1 MSALAQKDDL
11 PIHVSQE
18 SEQLPVQTSDGMLKV
33 KTREINGCENQDTFR
48 HSWDVMAVF
57 FALLLLSLMSS
68 IDATIVT
75 TALPTIAREFGNGQD
90 YIWVINGFLFGS
102 TATQPLF
109 AQVSNI
115 FGRRNP
121 MILALF
127 LFALG
132 SGVAGGA
139 HNSETLITARTIQG
153 LGTSGLYVLADIIL
167 CDIIPPRHR
176 GPYLNG
182 VLSMAA
188 VGSTVAP
195 VIGGILAQKNWRWV
209 FWINLPVSAVGLVII
224 LLCLKVNYP
233 PNPNWKHALAEVDFI
248 GNAIFIPSI
257 TAVLLGLVMGGSQFS
272 WGSWHIIVPLVFGF
286 LGWVAFL
293 IFESSTRLC
302 KQPTMP
308 PRLFK
313 HRTSAVS
320 FVLIFLGSIIITAAN
335 YFLPVYF
342 QAVKKVS
349 PLDSGVYYLPFALAI
364 IPIGGLG
371 AGFISKTGLYIPLH
385 RIGFALC
392 AIGAGLLSTLA
403 ASSNSGSW
411 IGFQIITSS
420 GVGLIFTST
429 LISTLAPLKEEDV
442 AIATGAY
449 SFVRSFGF
457 VWGSTIASIAFNSQ
471 INRYLGIVEDE
482 AVRGLMANGQAY
494 AYSNKGTINALPA
507 TTQSQVIEV
516 YVKALRVIWL
526 IIAAISCF
534 GFFCTLA
541 EKHVELRKE
550 KRNEFGLAE
559 KKPKTVDQGTDHLI
573 QVGKSN
579 ELLVV

>member
-1 MSALAQKDDL
+1 M
-11 PIHVSQE
+11 
-18 SEQLPVQTSDGMLKV
+18 
-33 KTREINGCENQDTFR
+33 
-48 HSWDVMAVF
+48 
-57 FALLLLSLMSS
+57 
-68 IDATIVT
+68 
-75 TALPTIAREFGNGQD
+75 
-90 YIWVINGFLFGS
+90 FGS

-121 MILALF
+121 ILFALF

-132 SGVAGGA
+132 SGIAGGA
-139 HNSETLITARTIQG
+139 HNSETLIAARTIQG

-167 CDIIPPRHR
+167 CDIVPPRHR

-188 VGSTVAP
+188 IGSTVAP
-195 VIGGILAQKNWRWV
+195 VIGGALAQTNWRWV
-209 FWINLPVSAVGLVII
+209 FWINLPVAAVGLVII
-224 LLCLKVNYP
+224 LLCLKVRYP
-233 PNPNWKHALAEVDFI
+233 QNPNWKHALAQVDFI

-257 TAVLLGLVMGGSQFS
+257 ISILLGLVMGGSQFP
-272 WGSWHIIVPLVFGF
+272 WGSWHIIVPLVLGS
-286 LGWVAFL
+286 LGWAAFHGY
-293 IFESSTRLC
+293 ESSSRWC

-371 AGFISKTGLYIPLH
+371 AAFISKTGLYIPLH
-385 RIGFALC
+385 GIGFTLT
-392 AIGAGLLSTLA
+392 AIGAGLLSTLTET
-403 ASSNSGSW
+403 SSSGRW
-411 IGFQIITSS
+411 IGFQVITSG

-457 VWGSTIASIAFNSQ
+457 VWGSTIASVAFNSQ
-471 INRYLGIVEDE
+471 INRYLWLVEDE
-482 AVRGLMANGQAY
+482 AVRGLMVNGQAY
-494 AYSNKGTINALPA
+494 AYSNKGTINALTA

-526 IIAAISCF
+526 IVAAISCV
-534 GFFCTLA
+534 GFLCVFA

-550 KRNEFGLAE
+550 KGNEFGLAE
-559 KKPKTVDQGTDHLI
+559 KK
-573 QVGKSN
+573 SN
-579 ELLVV
+579 AR